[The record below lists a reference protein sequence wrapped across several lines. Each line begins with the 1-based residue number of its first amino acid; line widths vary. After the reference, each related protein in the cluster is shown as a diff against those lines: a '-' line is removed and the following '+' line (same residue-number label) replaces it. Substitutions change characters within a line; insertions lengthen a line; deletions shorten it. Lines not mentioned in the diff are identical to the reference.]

1 MPVRHVLLD
10 ADGVMQDLRSGWEVT
25 FASLFGDRAEEFVA
39 RIAMDEQPS
48 LRGEVPFTPVLAAAL
63 EEFGL
68 EEDVRTV
75 YARWLDIVVDERS
88 RALVHDL
95 RRRGLGVHLA
105 TNQNPE
111 RRDHMR
117 DVLEYDDLFDSSFY
131 SCELGVAKPD
141 AAYFSTVLD
150 RLGVPAGEV
159 LFVDDSVANVDGARG
174 VGLLAEHWHLDQG
187 HDRLDHLMARHLG

>member
-25 FASLFGDRAEEFVA
+25 FQALFGGRAEEFVA

-48 LRGEVPFTPVLAAAL
+48 LRGEVSFTPVLAEAL
-63 EEFGL
+63 AEFGVD
-68 EEDVRTV
+68 EDVESV

-88 RALVHDL
+88 RVLVHDL

-117 DVLEYDDLFDSSFY
+117 DVLGYDDLFDQSFY
-131 SCELGVAKPD
+131 SCELGAAKPD
-141 AAYFSTVLD
+141 PAYFSLVLD
-150 RLGVPAGEV
+150 RLGAQAGEV

>member
-1 MPVRHVLLD
+1 MRHVLLD

-117 DVLEYDDLFDSSFY
+117 TVLGYDDLFDASFY
-131 SCELGVAKPD
+131 SCELGAAKPD

-150 RLGVPAGEV
+150 RLGAPAGEV
-159 LFVDDSVANVDGARG
+159 LFVDDSVANVEGARG

-187 HDRLDHLMARHLG
+187 HDRLDQLFARHLG